1 MLWEREPQ
9 ASDRDSVHQSQTE
22 DNFPTFSFGLELLNE
37 AEKEKNN
44 GKRDSA

>member
-1 MLWEREPQ
+1 MLWKREPLS
-9 ASDRDSVHQSQTE
+9 SDRDSAHQSQNE
-22 DNFPTFSFGLELLNE
+22 YYFPTFSFGLELLNK